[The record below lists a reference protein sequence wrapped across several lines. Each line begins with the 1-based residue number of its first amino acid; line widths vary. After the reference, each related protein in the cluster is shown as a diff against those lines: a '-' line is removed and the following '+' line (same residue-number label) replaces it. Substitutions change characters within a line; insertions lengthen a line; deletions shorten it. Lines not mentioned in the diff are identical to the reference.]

1 MRIWSP
7 PRVTWGISLSI
18 LEPGAEETCAILPH
32 IGTVAFGFSGRVFFS
47 GGGRR
52 FSRLVAKFLATMDSG
67 IFFVHSVD
75 LGMFGRVPATSL
87 QTVASM
93 CFFPRTAPRRA
104 QVWARPVGAGGQQ
117 RQIPHVRRSHPG
129 LGCLGSPFRSFNFDL
144 RFLFR
149 GLRAYTHPGLLCRSL
164 ARSLSLSFSVHP
176 LHSGLARRVL
186 FAADRRGVAAAA
198 VPRVCTRS
206 TRVFPGELGLLEGPG
221 LFGHTCA
228 SLSGVHYTSAR
239 SWPRI
244 RAEGVRPMDRIH
256 SHWCSVD
263 SGPRRGYTRRRRTQ
277 GSQPTA
283 LAQSRSP
290 QDLGSKPGVRRCG
303 SPGDDTKTLTK
314 KRPTLGVILGWT

>member
-18 LEPGAEETCAILPH
+18 LEPGTEETCAILPH

-164 ARSLSLSFSVHP
+164 ARSLSLSLSLSTHCTQVLQDEFYLQRIAVASQLPLCPVSALGRRACSLGSSASSKVQVFSVTRALPYQACTTP
-176 LHSGLARRVL
+176 LPAPGLASG
-186 FAADRRGVAAAA
+186 RRGSGQWTASTPTGA
-198 VPRVCTRS
+198 RS
-206 TRVFPGELGLLEGPG
+206 TRARVEAIPGVVGRK
-221 LFGHTCA
+221 
-228 SLSGVHYTSAR
+228 AR
-239 SWPRI
+239 SQQRWPK
-244 RAEGVRPMDRIH
+244 VDRH
-256 SHWCSVD
+256 
-263 SGPRRGYTRRRRTQ
+263 RT
-277 GSQPTA
+277 SD
-283 LAQSRSP
+283 RN
-290 QDLGSKPGVRRCG
+290 PG
-303 SPGDDTKTLTK
+303 
-314 KRPTLGVILGWT
+314 

>member
-1 MRIWSP
+1 MGIVERSGIWECDDAIVEVRVRIWSP

-164 ARSLSLSFSVHP
+164 ARSLSFSVHP

-186 FAADRRGVAAAA
+186 FAADRR
-198 VPRVCTRS
+198 
-206 TRVFPGELGLLEGPG
+206 
-221 LFGHTCA
+221 
-228 SLSGVHYTSAR
+228 
-239 SWPRI
+239 
-244 RAEGVRPMDRIH
+244 
-256 SHWCSVD
+256 
-263 SGPRRGYTRRRRTQ
+263 PRRSSSFRSHVRFPIRRALHLCPLLASHPGGGGPANGPHPLPLVLGRLGPASRLYPASSGCGAEILLGVGFASGSLADGEPANRTEDRLRE
-277 GSQPTA
+277 SSSDF
-283 LAQSRSP
+283 SR
-290 QDLGSKPGVRRCG
+290 PG
-303 SPGDDTKTLTK
+303 
-314 KRPTLGVILGWT
+314 RPTILSALHIFTD